1 MSLQTVSGSPERRH
15 DLDALR
21 AAAMLLGIALH
32 AAIPYAP
39 QFPWAVRDSQTSDG
53 FILLFMSIH
62 GFRMPL
68 FFLISGFFTA
78 MVWRQKGLAILLR
91 QRVLRILL
99 PCLLAA
105 VTILPLM
112 SWITRQVAPAGP
124 ATRVAQAA
132 VTEPG
137 SAPDSPSPIATLTDA
152 IRRSDAAKLQELI
165 VAHPETV
172 NVPDAEM
179 QVQPLAWATMHG
191 NPEAVRLLLDAKADA
206 NGRNGDGS
214 TALHGAVF
222 TGQAEI
228 LKRLLARGADPLA
241 KNLRGELPAQAAAA
255 DAGATAF
262 IWSLLRLPPRNPED
276 IANGRR
282 ECLAQLPALPPV
294 VPPAPADLL
303 TRIRM
308 AYTGFL
314 TASGWQV
321 PAFSQPGQPPFHL
334 LFSPVFDH
342 LWFLWFLCWMVAAF
356 AILIRPAKWL
366 LGTLHRPAVEQARLL
381 TVSPLKLLFLLPT
394 AALMTLM
401 GLFGP
406 GFGPDTSMGLLP
418 QPHVFCYYSLF
429 FVFGCLYFVADDR
442 AGRTGR
448 LWWLSLP
455 LALCVLIPL
464 NSGVQNSRL
473 AAAIVQAAYAWL
485 MSFGCLGV
493 FRRFLSRPSPAIR
506 WLSDASYWLYLTHLP
521 LLFVLQAPLRPLEF
535 SAWLKFALATV
546 TCTGLLL
553 VAYQYAVRYTWIGTL
568 LNGPRRKAGA
578 PRANVAVTGT

>member
-1 MSLQTVSGSPERRH
+1 MSIHAAGSSSERRH

-78 MVWRQKGLAILLR
+78 MVWRQKGMGSLLR
-91 QRVLRILL
+91 QRALRILL

-112 SWITRQVAPAGP
+112 SWITRAVAPAVPTSRG
-124 ATRVAQAA
+124 AQAA
-132 VTEPG
+132 VAEPG
-137 SAPDSPSPIATLTDA
+137 SAPTSAPLIATLTEA
-152 IRRSDAAKLQELI
+152 IRRSDSAKLQELL
-165 VAHPETV
+165 VANPETV
-172 NVPDAEM
+172 NVPDVEM

-191 NPEAVRLLLDAKADA
+191 NPDAVRLLLDAKADA

-228 LKRLLARGADPLA
+228 LKLLLARGADPLA

-255 DAGATAF
+255 DPGATAF
-262 IWSLLRLPPRNPED
+262 IWSLLRLPPRNPEE
-276 IANGRR
+276 IADGRK

-294 VPPAPADLL
+294 APPPPADLL
-303 TRIRM
+303 TTIRRG
-308 AYTGFL
+308 YTGFL

-321 PAFSQPGQPPFHL
+321 PAFSKPGQPPFHL

-356 AILIRPAKWL
+356 AILLRPAKWL
-366 LGTLHRPAVEQARLL
+366 LRTLQVPTLNLARLL
-381 TVSPLKLLFLLPT
+381 TVSPLKLLVLLPT

-442 AGRTGR
+442 EGRTGR

-464 NSGVQNSRL
+464 NSSVGNSQL
-473 AAAIVQAAYAWL
+473 QVATVQATYAWL
-485 MSFGCLGV
+485 MSFGCLGI

-521 LLFVLQAPLRPLEF
+521 LLFVLQAPMRPLEF

-553 VAYQYAVRYTWIGTL
+553 VVYQQAVRYTWLGTL

-578 PRANVAVTGT
+578 PRV

>member
-1 MSLQTVSGSPERRH
+1 MSIQAAGSSPERRH

-53 FILLFMSIH
+53 FSLLLISIH

-78 MVWRQKGLAILLR
+78 MVWRQKGLATLLR
-91 QRVLRILL
+91 QRALRILL
-99 PCLLAA
+99 PCLLAS

-112 SWITRQVAPAGP
+112 SWITRQVAPAIP
-124 ATRVAQAA
+124 ATSVAQPAA
-132 VTEPG
+132 A
-137 SAPDSPSPIATLTDA
+137 APTSPPLITTLTEA
-152 IRRSDAAKLQELI
+152 IRGSDSAKLQELI
-165 VAHPETV
+165 LANPEMV
-172 NVPDAEM
+172 SVPDAEM

-191 NPEAVRLLLDAKADA
+191 NSDAVRLLLAAKADA

-228 LKRLLARGADPLA
+228 LKLLLERGADPVA

-255 DAGATAF
+255 DPGATAF
-262 IWSLLRLPPRNPED
+262 IWSLLRLPPRKPED
-276 IANGRR
+276 IANGRNA
-282 ECLAQLPALPPV
+282 CLAQLPALPPV
-294 VPPAPADLL
+294 APAPPPDLL
-303 TRIRM
+303 TGIRM
-308 AYTGFL
+308 AYTGLL
-314 TASGWQV
+314 TTSGWQV
-321 PAFSQPGQPPFHL
+321 PALSRPGQPPFHL
-334 LFSPVFDH
+334 LFSPVFNH

-356 AILIRPAKWL
+356 AILIQPAKWL
-366 LGTLHRPAVEQARLL
+366 LGMLPFPALHTARLL
-381 TVSPLKLLFLLPT
+381 TVSPLKFLFLLPT

-401 GLFGP
+401 GLFQP

-418 QPHVFCYYSLF
+418 QPHVF
-429 FVFGCLYFVADDR
+429 
-442 AGRTGR
+442 
-448 LWWLSLP
+448 
-455 LALCVLIPL
+455 PL
-464 NSGVQNSRL
+464 NSGVRNSQL
-473 AAAIVQAAYAWL
+473 AVATVQAAYAWL
-485 MSFGCLGV
+485 MSFGCLGI

-521 LLFVLQAPLRPLEF
+521 LLFVLQAPMRPLEF
-535 SAWLKFALATV
+535 SAWLKFALATA

-553 VAYQYAVRYTWIGTL
+553 VAYQFGVRYTWLGTL

-578 PRANVAVTGT
+578 SRA

>member
-1 MSLQTVSGSPERRH
+1 MSIQAAGSSPERRH

-53 FILLFMSIH
+53 FSLLLISIH

-78 MVWRQKGLAILLR
+78 MVWRQKGLATLLR
-91 QRVLRILL
+91 QRALRILL
-99 PCLLAA
+99 PCLLAS

-112 SWITRQVAPAGP
+112 SWITRQVAPAIA
-124 ATRVAQAA
+124 ATSVAQPAA
-132 VTEPG
+132 A
-137 SAPDSPSPIATLTDA
+137 APTSPPPITTLTEA
-152 IRRSDAAKLQELI
+152 IRGSDSAKLQELLVANPEI
-165 VAHPETV
+165 VS
-172 NVPDAEM
+172 VPDAEM

-191 NPEAVRLLLDAKADA
+191 NSDAARLLLDAGADA

-228 LKRLLARGADPLA
+228 LKLLLERGADPVA

-255 DAGATAF
+255 DPGATAF
-262 IWSLLRLPPRNPED
+262 IWSLLRLPPRKPED
-276 IANGRR
+276 IANGRNA
-282 ECLAQLPALPPV
+282 CLAQLPALPPV
-294 VPPAPADLL
+294 APAPPPDLL
-303 TRIRM
+303 TGIRM
-308 AYTGFL
+308 AYTGLL
-314 TASGWQV
+314 TTSGWQV
-321 PAFSQPGQPPFHL
+321 PALSRPGQPPFHL
-334 LFSPVFDH
+334 LFSPVFNH

-356 AILIRPAKWL
+356 AILIQPAKWL
-366 LGTLHRPAVEQARLL
+366 LGMLPFPALHTARLL
-381 TVSPLKLLFLLPT
+381 TVSPLKFLFLLPT

-401 GLFGP
+401 GLFQP

-418 QPHVFCYYSLF
+418 QPHVLCYYSFF

-442 AGRTGR
+442 EGRTGR
-448 LWWLSLP
+448 LWWFSLP

-464 NSGVQNSRL
+464 NSGVRNSQV
-473 AAAIVQAAYAWL
+473 AVATVQAAYAWL
-485 MSFGCLGV
+485 MSFGCLGI

-521 LLFVLQAPLRPLEF
+521 LLFVLQAPMRPLEF

-553 VAYQYAVRYTWIGTL
+553 VAYQFGVRYTWLGTL

-578 PRANVAVTGT
+578 SRA